1 MLISPYYA
9 KTISKDR
16 FKESQY
22 INKSLFFLTT
32 VISLISQGKK
42 SFILFELNQLIY
54 REMHIPYRNS
64 PLTKILKGALGG
76 NSRTKIILC
85 LNPCLS
91 QFEQSLNTIRF
102 GLCARKIT
110 NSIKKNGFFQKTSF
124 EMNVNFCLNFY

>member
-1 MLISPYYA
+1 MIIS
-9 KTISKDR
+9 
-16 FKESQY
+16 
-22 INKSLFFLTT
+22 NFL
-32 VISLISQGKK
+32 
-42 SFILFELNQLIY
+42 
-54 REMHIPYRNS
+54 RETHIPYRNS

-110 NSIKKNGFFQKTSF
+110 NCIKTNGFFQKANF
-124 EMNVNFCLNFY
+124 DLNVFFLEINFTNIL